1 VNFAL
6 VTLIALIIMFL
17 KKEGRF
23 HLLRSLSW
31 GGLDLISVIPGS
43 KALRLRK
50 IDWTGEYFEHK
61 NEGIFFN
68 FDPLLNPKNKD
79 TVRDY
84 NDVLNMTT
92 HWEGSRRP
100 VVFGSEAVS
109 FITNPHISSALEEAK
124 DHDDYD
130 KVKPILENLKNV
142 LGEEIVKVTF
152 IKPFQPDNLREFLNS
167 GSTPTKNQ
175 MLYEKGKLSGIFQM
189 TRKRDLGKIVKFA
202 LPIGMLILILIL
214 WQSGAFDNIMS
225 TFKS

>member
-1 VNFAL
+1 MAL
-6 VTLIALIIMFL
+6 VIIFL
-17 KKEGRF
+17 KSEGRF
-23 HLLRSLSW
+23 HLSRSLSR

-68 FDPLLNPKNKD
+68 FDPLLNPKNSD
-79 TVRDY
+79 TVQDY
-84 NDVLNMTT
+84 NDVLNMTS
-92 HWEGSRRP
+92 HWEGSKRP

-124 DHDDYD
+124 THEEYD
-130 KVKPILENLKNV
+130 SVKSILENLGTV
-142 LGEEIVKVTF
+142 LSEKVVKVTF
-152 IKPFQPDNLREFLNS
+152 MKPFSPDNLREYLNS

-175 MLYEKGKLSGIFQM
+175 MLYDKGKLSGIFQM

-202 LPIGMLILILIL
+202 LPIGVLLLLLIL
-214 WQSGAFDNIMS
+214 WNSGAFDNILS
-225 TFKS
+225 TFKR